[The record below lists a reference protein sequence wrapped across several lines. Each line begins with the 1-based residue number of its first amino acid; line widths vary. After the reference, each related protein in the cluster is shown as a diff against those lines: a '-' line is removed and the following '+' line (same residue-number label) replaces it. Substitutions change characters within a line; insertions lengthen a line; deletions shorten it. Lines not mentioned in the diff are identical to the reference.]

1 MITGQPQ
8 KTLPPPI
15 ERPAKRRSLEAF
27 QLEDDPLWY
36 KDAIIYELHVR
47 AFNDSD
53 GDGSGDFKG
62 LVEKLP
68 YLQELGV
75 NTIWLLPFY
84 PSPMRDDGY
93 DIADYEDVNPMY
105 GRLADARQFITEA
118 HRRGIRVI
126 NELVCN
132 HTSDQH
138 PWFQRA
144 RRARPGSSLRNLYV
158 WSETN
163 QKYQDARIIFK
174 DFEVSN
180 WTWDHVAGAYY
191 WHRFFSHQP
200 DLNYDNPR
208 VKEAMF
214 KTCDFWL
221 DMGIDGMRLDAVPY
235 LFERE
240 GTNCENLPETHQF
253 LRELRQHIDSSYRN
267 RMLLSEANQWPEDSV
282 AYFGKGDE
290 CNVGFHFPLMP
301 RLFMSIRMEDR
312 FPIVDILAQTPAI
325 PDNSQ
330 WALFLRNHDE
340 LTLEMVT
347 DEERDYMYRAYTQ
360 DRAARINLGIRRR
373 LAPLLGNER
382 RRIELMNGLLFSLPG
397 TPVIYYGDEI
407 GMGDNIF
414 LGDRNGV
421 RTPMQWSGDRNAGFS
436 KSNRQRLYLPVITD
450 PEYHYETVNVET
462 QHQNPHSLLSW
473 MKRLIALRKRH
484 RAFGRGTLELL
495 RPENRKVL
503 AFVRR
508 YESEQIL
515 CIANLSRFLQ
525 TVELDLATWKGMVP
539 IELFGS
545 TELPMI
551 GETPYFLTL
560 GPHSFFWF
568 SLQPRAAAPI
578 QGDGQAPAAAVPE
591 IKVTADWDSVL
602 LGSARERLETVLLG
616 YIKQRRWFAGKA
628 RRLKSAQILDAINV
642 PPVNGTRRST
652 DSSAPTAYLITV
664 LVTYSEGDPDTY
676 LVPMAHASAAE
687 APQIL
692 ERWPHAA
699 IAWLR
704 SGSDEQRGLLYD
716 ALGPPGLPE
725 ALLTTIARR
734 RRSTSPTG
742 TLVGSTTKAFL
753 RLRGPETI
761 RLEAALSVAEQT
773 NNSIVF
779 GERLILKISRR
790 LEDGV
795 NPELEVG
802 RFLTEKTNFAQIAP
816 VAGSLEFRR
825 DRGEPMTLA
834 ILQGYVPNQGD
845 AWQYTLTNLAHYF
858 KGIELTPPA
867 EEPPRLPRSLTQA
880 AAADLPEVAART
892 VGAYLDSA
900 RLLGQRT
907 AELHAALASDPDDP
921 AFAPERVSQQDQR
934 SIFQSLNGVA
944 LRSMELLRSQ
954 LKRLPEDAREEGRH
968 VLELEPRITAAL
980 RAFLG
985 RRLTNTRIRVHG
997 DYHLGQVLYTGH
1009 DFVIIDFEGEPIRT
1023 LYERRLKRLALRDV
1037 AGMLRSFHYAS
1048 HTALKSDQIAPGAL
1062 EGLQSWARFWVECV
1076 SATFLRS
1083 YFATAGQ
1090 ASFVPHGADDIEM
1103 QLTTML
1109 LEKALYELRYELNTR
1124 PDWVRIPLRGII
1136 DLMAPA

>member
-1 MITGQPQ
+1 VIHTA
-8 KTLPPPI
+8 
-15 ERPAKRRSLEAF
+15 AKRRKLETY
-27 QLEDDPLWY
+27 QLDDDPLWY

-47 AFNDSD
+47 AFYDSD

-62 LVEKLP
+62 LIQKLP

-75 NTIWLLPFY
+75 SAIWLLPFY
-84 PSPMRDDGY
+84 PSPLRDDGY

-105 GRLADARQFITEA
+105 GRLADARQFIAEA

-138 PWFQRA
+138 PWFQKA
-144 RRARPGSSLRNLYV
+144 RRAKPGSALRNLYV

-180 WTWDHVAGAYY
+180 WTWDHLAGAYY

-221 DMGIDGMRLDAVPY
+221 DMGIDGMRLDATPY

-240 GTNCENLPETHQF
+240 GTSSENLPETHVF
-253 LRELRQHIDSSYRN
+253 LKELRAHMDANYRN
-267 RMLLSEANQWPEDSV
+267 RMLLSEANQWPEDAV
-282 AYFGKGDE
+282 AYFGQGDE
-290 CNVGFHFPLMP
+290 CNMNFHFPLMP

-312 FPIVDILAQTPAI
+312 FPIIDILAQTPPI
-325 PDNSQ
+325 PDSSQ

-382 RRIELMNGLLFSLPG
+382 RRIELMNGLLLSLPG

-436 KSNRQRLYLPVITD
+436 ESNRQRLFLPVITD

-473 MKRLIALRKRH
+473 MKRVIALRKRH

-495 RPENRKVL
+495 RPENRKIL

-515 CIANLSRFLQ
+515 VVANLSRFLQ
-525 TVELDLATWKGMVP
+525 TVELDLSLWKGMVP
-539 IELFGS
+539 MELFGS
-545 TELPMI
+545 TDLPVI

-568 SLQPRAAAPI
+568 SLQPRATA
-578 QGDGQAPAAAVPE
+578 QLSTDGQAPAAAVVPE
-591 IKVTADWDSVL
+591 IKVTGDWDTVL
-602 LGSARERLETVLLG
+602 LGSARERLESVLLG
-616 YIKQRRWFAGKA
+616 FVKQRRWFAGKA
-628 RRLKSAQILDAINV
+628 RRLKSAQIIDAIHL
-642 PPVNGTRRST
+642 PGAD
-652 DSSAPTAYLITV
+652 DSAYMATV
-664 LVTYSEGDPDTY
+664 LVSYAEGDPDSY
-676 LVPMAHASAAE
+676 LVPMAYASAVE
-687 APQIL
+687 APQII
-692 ERWPHAA
+692 ERWPQSA
-699 IAWLR
+699 IAWLKAP
-704 SGSDEQRGLLYD
+704 GDEPRGLLYD
-716 ALGPPGLPE
+716 ALGPPGFAD
-725 ALLTTIARR
+725 ALLNAIARR
-734 RRSTSPTG
+734 RRSTGPTG
-742 TLVGSTTKAFL
+742 TLAGSTTKAFV

-761 RLEAALSVAEQT
+761 KLEAALSVAEQS
-773 NNSIVF
+773 NNSVVY
-779 GERLILKISRR
+779 GERLILKVSRR
-790 LEDGV
+790 LAEGV

-802 RFLTEKTNFAQIAP
+802 RFLTENTQFAQIAP
-816 VAGSLEFRR
+816 IAGSLEFRR
-825 DRGEPMTLA
+825 NGGEPITMA

-845 AWQYTLTNLAHYF
+845 AWQYTLTTLAHYL
-858 KGIELTPPA
+858 KGVELPPT
-867 EEPPRLPRSLTQA
+867 EVPPKLPRSLVQSSAT
-880 AAADLPEVAART
+880 DLPEAATRM

-934 SIFQSLNGVA
+934 SIYQSLNQVA

-954 LKRLPEDAREEGRH
+954 LKKLPEDAREEARQ
-968 VLELEPRITAAL
+968 VLELEPKIQGSL

-985 RRLTNTRIRVHG
+985 RRLTTTRIRVHG

-1009 DFVIIDFEGEPIRT
+1009 DFVIIDFEGEPART

-1048 HTALKSDQIAPGAL
+1048 ETALKAENIAPEAV
-1062 EGLQSWARFWVECV
+1062 ERLQAWSRFWVGSV
-1076 SATFLRS
+1076 SAAFLRS
-1083 YFATAGQ
+1083 YLSTAGA
-1090 ASFVPHGADDIEM
+1090 ASFVPHTAEDLEM

-1109 LEKALYELRYELNTR
+1109 LEKALYELRYELNLR
-1124 PDWVRIPLRGII
+1124 PDWVRIPLRGIL

>member
-1 MITGQPQ
+1 
-8 KTLPPPI
+8 
-15 ERPAKRRSLEAF
+15 
-27 QLEDDPLWY
+27 
-36 KDAIIYELHVR
+36 
-47 AFNDSD
+47 
-53 GDGSGDFKG
+53 
-62 LVEKLP
+62 
-68 YLQELGV
+68 
-75 NTIWLLPFY
+75 
-84 PSPMRDDGY
+84 MR
-93 DIADYEDVNPMY
+93 EM
-105 GRLADARQFITEA
+105 
-118 HRRGIRVI
+118 
-126 NELVCN
+126 
-132 HTSDQH
+132 
-138 PWFQRA
+138 
-144 RRARPGSSLRNLYV
+144 YV

-180 WTWDHVAGAYY
+180 WTWDHLAGAYY

-214 KTCDFWL
+214 KACDFWL

-240 GTNCENLPETHQF
+240 GTNSENLPETHGF
-253 LRELRQHIDSSYRN
+253 LRELRHHIDTKYRN
-267 RMLLSEANQWPEDSV
+267 RMLLSEANQWPEDAV
-282 AYFGKGDE
+282 AYFGQGDE
-290 CNVGFHFPLMP
+290 CNMNFHFPLMP

-312 FPIVDILAQTPAI
+312 FPIIDILAQTPPI
-325 PDNSQ
+325 PDTTQ

-436 KSNRQRLYLPVITD
+436 DCNRQRLYLPVITD

-473 MKRLIALRKRH
+473 MKRVIALRKRH

-495 RPENRKVL
+495 RPENRKIL

-515 CIANLSRFLQ
+515 VVANLSRFLQ
-525 TVELDLATWKGMVP
+525 TVELDLSPWKGMVP
-539 IELFGS
+539 MELFGS
-545 TELPMI
+545 TDLPVI

-568 SLQPRAAAPI
+568 SLQPRATA
-578 QGDGQAPAAAVPE
+578 QLSSDGQAPAAAVVPE
-591 IKVTADWDSVL
+591 IKISGDWDTVL
-602 LGSARERLETVLLG
+602 LGSARERLESVLLG
-616 YIKQRRWFAGKA
+616 FVRQRRWFAGKA
-628 RRLKSAQILDAINV
+628 RRLKSAQIVDAIQL
-642 PPVNGTRRST
+642 PGDD
-652 DSSAPTAYLITV
+652 DSAYMATV
-664 LVTYSEGDPDTY
+664 LVAYAEGDPDSY
-676 LVPMAHASAAE
+676 LVPLAYASAVE
-687 APQIL
+687 APQII
-692 ERWPHAA
+692 ERWPQSA
-699 IAWLR
+699 IAWLK
-704 SGSDEQRGLLYD
+704 GPGDEPRGLLYD
-716 ALGPPGLPE
+716 ALGPPGFAD
-725 ALLTTIARR
+725 ALLNTIARR
-734 RRSTSPTG
+734 RRSTGATG
-742 TLVGSTTKAFL
+742 TLAGSTTKAFV

-761 RLEAALSVAEQT
+761 KLEAALSVAEQS
-773 NNSIVF
+773 NNSVVY
-779 GERLILKISRR
+779 GERLILKVSRR
-790 LEDGV
+790 LAEGV

-802 RFLTEKTNFAQIAP
+802 RFLTENTKFAQIAP
-816 VAGSLEFRR
+816 IAGSLEFRR
-825 DRGEPMTLA
+825 NGGEPITMA

-845 AWQYTLTNLAHYF
+845 AWQYTLTTLAHYL
-858 KGIELTPPA
+858 KGVELPPT
-867 EEPPRLPRSLTQA
+867 EVPPKLPRSLVHSSAT
-880 AAADLPEVAART
+880 DLPEAATRM

-907 AELHAALASDPDDP
+907 AELHAALASDPDDL

-934 SIFQSLNGVA
+934 SIYQSLNQVA

-954 LKRLPEDAREEGRH
+954 LKKLPEDAREEARQ
-968 VLELEPRITAAL
+968 VLELEPKIQGAL

-985 RRLTNTRIRVHG
+985 RRLTTTRIRVHG

-1009 DFVIIDFEGEPIRT
+1009 DFVIIDFEGEPART

-1048 HTALKSDQIAPGAL
+1048 ETALKSEQIAPEAVERL
-1062 EGLQSWARFWVECV
+1062 HQWSRFWVGSV
-1076 SATFLRS
+1076 SAAFLRS
-1083 YFATAGQ
+1083 YLSTAGT
-1090 ASFVPHGADDIEM
+1090 ASFVPHTAEDLEM

-1109 LEKALYELRYELNTR
+1109 LEKALYELRYELNMR
-1124 PDWVRIPLRGII
+1124 PDWVRIPLRGIL

>member
-1 MITGQPQ
+1 VIPTA
-8 KTLPPPI
+8 
-15 ERPAKRRSLEAF
+15 AKRRKLETY
-27 QLEDDPLWY
+27 QLDDDALWY

-53 GDGSGDFKG
+53 GDGSGDFRG
-62 LVEKLP
+62 LIEKLP

-75 NTIWLLPFY
+75 SALWLLPFY
-84 PSPMRDDGY
+84 PSPLRDDGY
-93 DIADYEDVNPMY
+93 DIADYTDVNPMF
-105 GRLADARQFITEA
+105 GRLADAREFVAEA
-118 HRRGIRVI
+118 HRRGMRVI
-126 NELVCN
+126 TELVAN

-144 RRARPGSSLRNLYV
+144 RRARPGSAARDMYV

-163 QKYQDARIIFK
+163 QKYQEARIIFK
-174 DFEVSN
+174 DFETSN

-208 VKEAMF
+208 VKEALF
-214 KTCDFWL
+214 KACDFWL

-240 GTNCENLPETHQF
+240 GTNCENLPETHQL
-253 LRELRQHIDSSYRN
+253 LRELRRHVDAGYRN
-267 RMLLSEANQWPEDSV
+267 RMLLSEANQWPEDSA
-282 AYFGKGDE
+282 AYFGAGDE
-290 CNVGFHFPLMP
+290 CHMSFHFPLMP

-312 FPIVDILAQTPAI
+312 FPIIDILAQTPPI

-436 KSNRQRLYLPVITD
+436 RSNRQRLYLPVITD

-473 MKRLIALRKRH
+473 MKRLIALRERH

-495 RPENRKVL
+495 RPENRKIL

-508 YESEQIL
+508 FESEQIL
-515 CIANLSRFLQ
+515 CVVNLSRFLQ
-525 TVELDLATWKGMVP
+525 TVDLDLSQWKGLVP
-539 IELFGS
+539 VELFGA
-545 TELPMI
+545 TELPVI

-568 SLQPRAAAPI
+568 SLQPRAAPFTVS
-578 QGDGQAPAAAVPE
+578 DAPAAALALPE
-591 IKVTADWDSVL
+591 IKAADGWDSVL
-602 LGSARERLETVLLG
+602 VGGSAKESLESILLG
-616 YIKQRRWFAGKA
+616 YVRQRRWFAGKA
-628 RRLKSAQILDAINV
+628 RRLKSAQIMDAIDV
-642 PPVNGTRRST
+642 PGA
-652 DSSAPTAYLITV
+652 DETAYLTTIQ
-664 LVTYSEGDPDTY
+664 VTYRDGDPETY
-676 LVPMAHASAAE
+676 LLPVAYAKPSEAA
-687 APQIL
+687 QIL
-692 ERWPHAA
+692 ERWPHSA
-699 IAWLR
+699 ICWLR
-704 SGSDEQRGLLYD
+704 SDGEDQRGLLHD
-716 ALGPPGLPE
+716 ALGPPGFAE
-725 ALLTTIARR
+725 SLLAAIARR
-734 RRSTSPTG
+734 RRSTGPTG
-742 TLVGSTTKAFL
+742 TLIGSTTRAFM
-753 RLRGPETI
+753 RLRGPETVK
-761 RLEAALSVAEQT
+761 LETALSAAEQS
-773 NNSIVF
+773 NNSVVF
-779 GERLILKISRR
+779 GERLMLKVFRR
-790 LEDGV
+790 LEEGV

-802 RFLTEKTNFAQIAP
+802 RFLTEKTNFIQIAP

-825 DRGEPMTLA
+825 DTGEPVTMA

-845 AWQYTLTNLAHYF
+845 AWSFTLKTLAHFF
-858 KGIELTPPA
+858 KGVELPAAGDPPA
-867 EEPPRLPRSLTQA
+867 LQRSLLA
-880 AAADLPEVAART
+880 AVATNTAEVATRT
-892 VGAYLDSA
+892 IGAYLESA
-900 RLLGQRT
+900 ELLGRRT

-921 AFAPERVSQQDQR
+921 AFAPELISQQDQR
-934 SIFQSLNGVA
+934 SIYQSLSGLA
-944 LRSMELLRSQ
+944 LRSMELLRGQ
-954 LKRLPEDAREEGRH
+954 LNKLPEDTREDARK
-968 VLELEPRITAAL
+968 VLELEPRIAAGL
-980 RAFLG
+980 RSFLA
-985 RRLTNTRIRVHG
+985 RRLKTTRIRVHG

-1009 DFVIIDFEGEPIRT
+1009 DFVIIDFEGEPTRT

-1037 AGMLRSFHYAS
+1037 AGMLRSFDYAS
-1048 HTALKSDQIAPGAL
+1048 QAALRSEQLSADSLPR
-1062 EGLQSWARFWVECV
+1062 LQLWARFWVECV
-1076 SATFLRS
+1076 SAAFLRS
-1083 YFATAGQ
+1083 YLSTAAA
-1090 ASFVPHGADDIEM
+1090 ASFVPHSPEDLEL

-1109 LEKALYELRYELNTR
+1109 LEKALYEVRYELNMR

-1136 DLMAPA
+1136 DLVTPA

>member
-1 MITGQPQ
+1 MIAGGAQGPASNL
-8 KTLPPPI
+8 KTS
-15 ERPAKRRSLEAF
+15 KRRKTETFALD
-27 QLEDDPLWY
+27 DDPLWY
-36 KDAIIYELHVR
+36 KDAIIYEVHPR
-47 AFNDSD
+47 AFYDSD

-62 LVEKLP
+62 LIEKLP

-75 NTIWLLPFY
+75 SAIWLLPFY
-84 PSPMRDDGY
+84 PSPLRDDGY

-105 GRLADARQFITEA
+105 GRLPDVRQFIAEA
-118 HRRGIRVI
+118 HRRGMRVI

-138 PWFQRA
+138 PWFQKA
-144 RRARPGSSLRNLYV
+144 RRARPGSAMREMYV

-180 WTWDHVAGAYY
+180 WTWDHVANAYY

-221 DMGIDGMRLDAVPY
+221 DMGIDGMRLDATPY

-240 GTNCENLPETHQF
+240 GTNSENLPETHGF
-253 LRELRQHIDSSYRN
+253 LKELRNHVDTNYRN
-267 RMLLSEANQWPEDSV
+267 RMLLSEANQWPEDAV
-282 AYFGKGDE
+282 AYFGQGDE
-290 CNVGFHFPLMP
+290 CNMGFHFPLMP

-312 FPIVDILAQTPAI
+312 FPIIDILAQTPAI
-325 PDNSQ
+325 PDTSQ

-436 KSNRQRLYLPVITD
+436 DANRQRLYLPVITD

-473 MKRLIALRKRH
+473 MKRVIALRKRH

-495 RPENRKVL
+495 RPENRKIL

-515 CIANLSRFLQ
+515 VIANLSRFLQ
-525 TVELDLATWKGMVP
+525 TMELDLSAWKGMVP
-539 IELFGS
+539 LELFGS
-545 TELPMI
+545 TELPVI
-551 GETPYFLTL
+551 GDAPYFLTF

-568 SLQPRAAAPI
+568 SLQPRATAQIP
-578 QGDGQAPAAAVPE
+578 GDGQASGAAVLPE
-591 IKVTADWDSVL
+591 IKVVSDWDSVFV
-602 LGSARERLETVLLG
+602 GSARERLETVLLG
-616 YIKQRRWFAGKA
+616 YVKQRRWFAGKA
-628 RRLKSAQILDAINV
+628 RRLKAAQIQDVINV
-642 PPVNGTRRST
+642 PGVDG
-652 DSSAPTAYLITV
+652 TAYLVTV
-664 LVTYSEGDPDTY
+664 GISYAEGDPDTY
-676 LVPMAHASAAE
+676 LVPMAYASAAE

-704 SGSDEQRGLLYD
+704 PMGAEQRGLLYD
-716 ALGPPGLPE
+716 ALGPPGFTD
-725 ALLTTIARR
+725 ALLAAIARR
-734 RRSTSPTG
+734 RRAASPSG
-742 TLVGSTTKAFL
+742 TLVGSTTKAFA
-753 RLRGPETI
+753 RLRGQETI
-761 RLEAALSVAEQT
+761 RLEAALAVTEQT
-773 NNSIVF
+773 NNSVVF

-790 LEDGV
+790 LEEGL

-802 RFLTEKTNFAQIAP
+802 RFLTEKTNFSQIAP
-816 VAGSLEFRR
+816 IAGSLEFRR
-825 DRGEPMTLA
+825 DRAEPLTLA

-845 AWQYTLTNLAHYF
+845 AWQYTLNTLAHF
-858 KGIELTPPA
+858 LTGAEVVSSDAPPLV
-867 EEPPRLPRSLTQA
+867 RRSIVQA
-880 AAADLPEVAART
+880 SAHDLPEVATRT
-892 VGAYLDSA
+892 VGAYLESA

-907 AELHAALASDPDDP
+907 AELHAALASDPADP
-921 AFAPERVSQQDQR
+921 AFAPEHISQQDQR
-934 SIFQSLNGVA
+934 SIYQSLNGVA

-954 LKRLPEDAREEGRH
+954 LKKLPEDAREEARQ
-968 VLELEPRITAAL
+968 VLELEPRIMSTL

-985 RRLTNTRIRVHG
+985 RRLTSTRIRVHG

-1009 DFVIIDFEGEPIRT
+1009 DFVIIDFEGEPTRT
-1023 LYERRLKRLALRDV
+1023 LYERRLKRLALKDV

-1048 HTALKSDQIAPGAL
+1048 ETALKSENIPAESTVRSQAWSRL
-1062 EGLQSWARFWVECV
+1062 WVESV
-1076 SATFLRS
+1076 SASFLRS
-1083 YFATAGQ
+1083 YMSTAGT
-1090 ASFVPHGADDIEM
+1090 ASFVPHGTEDLE
-1103 QLTTML
+1103 LELRTML

-1124 PDWVRIPLRGII
+1124 PDWVRIPVRGIL